1 MVPGIGSVRASFRCA
16 LVVLGMLCVAGD
28 AAAQVSEAYF
38 QFLMAQRLEGLGD
51 QAGALAALNRAAA
64 ADPASAGVRAEI
76 ASFHLRRNQRSEAE
90 SAALQALVLNDG
102 SVEAHRV
109 LGLIYWTDV
118 DAMNARTPRAQ
129 FETSVRNAITHLE
142 RAAKDSS
149 PGADLQVDFALGRLY
164 LRTGEAAKAVDA
176 FNRVVNQNS
185 GSVQGRLSLAQAY
198 ASAGDIPNAIAALEV
213 IVEDEPRVASSLAQ
227 YQEQAGQLKA
237 AIENYTRALTV
248 EPMSRGLKARRI
260 AALLND
266 GSAARAATLAAE
278 AQSQHPEDLRFPRLR
293 ARALFAAGDRAGA
306 VTMLEPTARANPRDV
321 ETQLALA
328 DLYNDAGRD
337 VEAERTLRQVLTI
350 APGSAEAL
358 NYLGYLLA
366 DRGRALDEAVRL
378 VERALEADPGNPSYL
393 DSLGWAHFRRGDL
406 REAEK
411 YLTPAA
417 EQLPR
422 NAVVQDHLGD
432 VFAGLGRWEEAIA
445 SWTRALD
452 GEGTVTRAVI
462 QKKIEDARSRTQR

>member
-16 LVVLGMLCVAGD
+16 LVALGMLSVAGG

-76 ASFHLRRNQRSEAE
+76 ASFHLRRNQRNEAE
-90 SAALQALVLNDG
+90 TAALQALALNDANID
-102 SVEAHRV
+102 AHRV

-142 RAAKDSS
+142 RAAKNSV

-164 LRTGEAAKAVDA
+164 LRTGEGAKAVEA
-176 FNRVVNQNS
+176 FNRVVSQNS
-185 GSVQGRLSLAQAY
+185 GSVQGRLSLAQAHA
-198 ASAGDIPNAIAALEV
+198 ASGDYPSAIAALEV
-213 IVEDEPRVASSLAQ
+213 IVDEEPRVASTLAQ

-237 AIENYTRALTV
+237 AIDNYTRALTV

-266 GSAARAATLAAE
+266 GSTARAATLAAE
-278 AQSQHPEDLRFPRLR
+278 AQAQHPEDLRFPRLR
-293 ARALFAAGDRAGA
+293 ARALFAAGDKAGA

-321 ETQLALA
+321 DTQLALA
-328 DLYNDAGRD
+328 DLYSDAGRD
-337 VEAERTLRQVLTI
+337 VEAERTLRQVLTV
-350 APGSAEAL
+350 APGSAEVL

-406 REAEK
+406 RQAEK

-432 VFAGLGRWEEAIA
+432 VLAGLGRWPEAIEA
-445 SWTRALD
+445 WTRALD
-452 GEGTVTRAVI
+452 GEGTVTRAAI

>member
-1 MVPGIGSVRASFRCA
+1 M
-16 LVVLGMLCVAGD
+16 
-28 AAAQVSEAYF
+28 
-38 QFLMAQRLEGLGD
+38 
-51 QAGALAALNRAAA
+51 
-64 ADPASAGVRAEI
+64 
-76 ASFHLRRNQRSEAE
+76 
-90 SAALQALVLNDG
+90 LNDG

-142 RAAKDSS
+142 RAAKDAA

-176 FNRVVNQNS
+176 FNRVVNQNP
-185 GSVQGRLSLAQAY
+185 GSVQGRLSLAQAH
-198 ASAGDIPNAIAALEV
+198 AAAGDIPNAIAALEV

-248 EPMSRGLKARRI
+248 EPMSRGLKSRRI
-260 AALLND
+260 AALLSD

-278 AQSQHPEDLRFPRLR
+278 AQSQHPDDLRFPRLR
-293 ARALFAAGDRAGA
+293 ARALFAAGDKRVPSPCSSRPRA
-306 VTMLEPTARANPRDV
+306 PIPRDV

-337 VEAERTLRQVLTI
+337 GDAERTLRQVLTV

-366 DRGRALDEAVRL
+366 DQGRGVDEAVRL
-378 VERALEADPGNPSYL
+378 VERALEVDPGNPSYL

-406 REAEK
+406 GR
-411 YLTPAA
+411 
-417 EQLPR
+417 PR
-422 NAVVQDHLGD
+422 S
-432 VFAGLGRWEEAIA
+432 I
-445 SWTRALD
+445 
-452 GEGTVTRAVI
+452 
-462 QKKIEDARSRTQR
+462 

>member
-16 LVVLGMLCVAGD
+16 LVLLGTLCVAGH

-90 SAALQALVLNDG
+90 SAALQALALNN
-102 SVEAHRV
+102 SNVEAHRV

-129 FETSVRNAITHLE
+129 FETSVRNAISHLE
-142 RAAKDSS
+142 QATKNSV

-164 LRTGEAAKAVDA
+164 LRTGEAAKAVEA

-185 GSVQGRLSLAQAY
+185 GSVQGRLSLAQAH
-198 ASAGDIPNAIAALEV
+198 AAAGDYPSAIAALEV
-213 IVEDEPRVASSLAQ
+213 IVEDEPRVASTLAQ

-237 AIENYTRALTV
+237 AIDNYTRALTV
-248 EPMSRGLKARRI
+248 EPTSRGLKARRI
-260 AALLND
+260 AAVLND
-266 GSAARAATLAAE
+266 GNAARAATLAAE

-293 ARALFAAGDRAGA
+293 ARALFAAGDKAGA
-306 VTMLEPTARANPRDV
+306 VTTLEPTARANPRDV
-321 ETQLALA
+321 DTQLALA
-328 DLYNDAGRD
+328 DLYSDAGRD
-337 VEAERTLRQVLTI
+337 VEAERTLRQVLTV
-350 APGSAEAL
+350 APGSAEVL

-406 REAEK
+406 RAAEK

-432 VFAGLGRWEEAIA
+432 VFAGLGRWDEAIA
-445 SWTRALD
+445 AWTRALD
-452 GEGTVTRAVI
+452 GEGTVMRATI
-462 QKKIEDARSRTQR
+462 QKKIDDARSRTQR

>member
-1 MVPGIGSVRASFRCA
+1 M
-16 LVVLGMLCVAGD
+16 
-28 AAAQVSEAYF
+28 
-38 QFLMAQRLEGLGD
+38 
-51 QAGALAALNRAAA
+51 
-64 ADPASAGVRAEI
+64 
-76 ASFHLRRNQRSEAE
+76 
-90 SAALQALVLNDG
+90 
-102 SVEAHRV
+102 
-109 LGLIYWTDV
+109 
-118 DAMNARTPRAQ
+118 
-129 FETSVRNAITHLE
+129 
-142 RAAKDSS
+142 
-149 PGADLQVDFALGRLY
+149 
-164 LRTGEAAKAVDA
+164 
-176 FNRVVNQNS
+176 
-185 GSVQGRLSLAQAY
+185 
-198 ASAGDIPNAIAALEV
+198 